1 MYERDVLKLRLEACV
16 TTLLD
21 IHEFL
26 ETKGLHPQVTIQL
39 NNLKKTVSLIDADL
53 IQEIDMLRIEEAT
66 NRLLKELS
74 FIFRETRDLLYHD
87 QVAH

>member
-1 MYERDVLKLRLEACV
+1 MYQRDVLRLRLEACI

-39 NNLKKTVSLIDADL
+39 NNLKNTVSLIDADV
-53 IQEIDMLRIEEAT
+53 IQEVDMLRIEEAT

-74 FIFRETRDLLYHD
+74 FIFRETKDLLYD
-87 QVAH
+87 GKIIN

>member
-1 MYERDVLKLRLEACV
+1 VYERDVLRLRLEACI

-39 NNLKKTVSLIDADL
+39 NNLKNTVSLIDADV
-53 IQEIDMLRIEEAT
+53 IQEVDMLRIEEAT

-74 FIFRETRDLLYHD
+74 FIFRETKDLLYD
-87 QVAH
+87 GKIIN